1 MRSPREMFNQR
12 SSLNTALKAA
22 LTQNFQKRI
31 GNGHSTPVACTGTA
45 CCNYANSHVPLESHH
60 DKSNCARYNEI
71 TRIQQRWWCAKSCF
85 SGRNLNCPA
94 CLAIGVESPIL
105 CIFFWLLLSRVFC
118 YLFGGELGTQAEH
131 KLLFQKVWKLGSR
144 ILVWRV
150 RDYLLNLKVITW
162 NIVNKSSTI

>member
-12 SSLNTALKAA
+12 SSLKTALKAA

-45 CCNYANSHVPLESHH
+45 CCNYANSHVPLENHH

-71 TRIQQRWWCAKSCF
+71 TRIRQWWWCAKSCF

-105 CIFFWLLLSRVFC
+105 CIFLTSFITSILLPFRWRTWHASRTQIALPKGVKIGSGI
-118 YLFGGELGTQAEH
+118 LF
-131 KLLFQKVWKLGSR
+131 
-144 ILVWRV
+144 WRV